1 MNAVDRVQG
10 ISMIVMMI
18 SLMRCMIMN
27 TARTSALA
35 DPNVIKLFQRRVPAL
50 SATLSSDFSSRR
62 FITDILPS
70 DMHCPMAPCYGVQH
84 G

>member
-1 MNAVDRVQG
+1 
-10 ISMIVMMI
+10 
-18 SLMRCMIMN
+18 MN
-27 TARTSALA
+27 TVRTSALA
-35 DPNVIKLFQRRVPAL
+35 DPNVTKLFQRRVPAL

-84 G
+84 GWFFHGEYIPEAVQIAI